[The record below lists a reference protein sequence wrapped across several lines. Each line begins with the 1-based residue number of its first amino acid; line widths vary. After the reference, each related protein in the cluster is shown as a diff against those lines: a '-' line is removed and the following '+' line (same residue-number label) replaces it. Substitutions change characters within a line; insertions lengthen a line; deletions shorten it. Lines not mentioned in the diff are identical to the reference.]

1 MLLADRR
8 AGFDSA
14 DQRHLEIEEDH
25 VGTAASGQLER
36 LAAVARQAS
45 DLDAFV
51 GIEQRGGALTHQ
63 PMVIGNEHPDRP
75 RAVGGLTWVSGHLAA
90 VPWMGVMSTD
100 SARPRAST
108 GLAGRLAP
116 DVLAGL
122 GAISRVATALVGA
135 PSLSDLAERGLAEV
149 RDVLD
154 LEIASLYLPDGSG
167 RPLLERRFSAARGG
181 TTIRASGE
189 IAFDEEAWRLAVSSG
204 LPLVFHEEGSWLV
217 EHPFEPSVNSWL
229 VLPLP
234 SSGRLLGVIVAASD
248 QQLVLEPVAATV
260 LTLLGDLLTAGIAT
274 AELRQA
280 LERTEAER
288 ERMRLAAAV
297 HDGLAQDLAV
307 AKRELALLDSRPSKD
322 VADASHERLQ
332 SAVTSAHTTVR
343 ERLKELAAPTPL
355 GGVCQAV
362 QEICERFVRRGLAVR
377 LHQDG
382 PSVNVSP
389 PASAAVARVLTEA
402 LTNVEK
408 HAWAD
413 GVEVHLAI
421 EAERVTLL
429 VSDDGV
435 GFAAEAAAGPD
446 SGHFG
451 VMLMQERARAGGGVL
466 TVTSAPDHG
475 TLVRL
480 QLPA

>member
-1 MLLADRR
+1 
-8 AGFDSA
+8 
-14 DQRHLEIEEDH
+14 
-25 VGTAASGQLER
+25 
-36 LAAVARQAS
+36 
-45 DLDAFV
+45 
-51 GIEQRGGALTHQ
+51 
-63 PMVIGNEHPDRP
+63 MVIGNEHPDRP

-90 VPWMGVMSTD
+90 VPWMGAMSTD
-100 SARPRAST
+100 SARPRRAST

-217 EHPFEPSVNSWL
+217 EHPFEPSVSSWL

-234 SSGRLLGVIVAASD
+234 SSGRLLGVVVAASD

-332 SAVTSAHTTVR
+332 IAVTSAHTTVR

-355 GGVCQAV
+355 GGICEAV
-362 QEICERFVRRGLAVR
+362 QEICERFVWPGRA
-377 LHQDG
+377 
-382 PSVNVSP
+382 
-389 PASAAVARVLTEA
+389 PAPGR
-402 LTNVEK
+402 
-408 HAWAD
+408 
-413 GVEVHLAI
+413 
-421 EAERVTLL
+421 AERERLTP
-429 VSDDGV
+429 S
-435 GFAAEAAAGPD
+435 ERRR
-446 SGHFG
+446 
-451 VMLMQERARAGGGVL
+451 RARADRGAHECRKARPGRRGR
-466 TVTSAPDHG
+466 SPFGHRGRARHPP
-475 TLVRL
+475 RER
-480 QLPA
+480 